1 VKRLYVSSLRL
12 VRRLLQAIGVLGWL
26 DRRATRS
33 VWARWLRS
41 LLAIYDLEDLAR
53 LDVPWWTF
61 ESAELVARFLADRPG
76 ARVFEWGSGS
86 SSLWLAARVG
96 EVISVEHDPEW
107 ADAVRAIAR
116 PNMRVVTVPPVASTQ
131 PATPSDKPGFE
142 GLDFTDYVRAVDDE
156 DGEFDLVV
164 VDGRARNACFD
175 AALPRVSPGGLVVF
189 DNVDRERYRE
199 AIARHDGAVTVT
211 WTRGLTPCLPYPT
224 RTAVVALRHD
234 V

>member
-1 VKRLYVSSLRL
+1 
-12 VRRLLQAIGVLGWL
+12 
-26 DRRATRS
+26 
-33 VWARWLRS
+33 
-41 LLAIYDLEDLAR
+41 
-53 LDVPWWTF
+53 
-61 ESAELVARFLADRPG
+61 
-76 ARVFEWGSGS
+76 
-86 SSLWLAARVG
+86 
-96 EVISVEHDPEW
+96 
-107 ADAVRAIAR
+107 
-116 PNMRVVTVPPVASTQ
+116 VASTQ